1 MSREEVNR
9 QVFREE
15 ARELLSEL
23 EAALLELE
31 NTPEDREL
39 IDRVFRAMHTIKGS
53 GAMFGFDDVA
63 HFTHDVETVFD
74 FIRSGKMALNKELV
88 DITFKAKDH
97 IQHLFDCAESGE
109 AVDLEAGRA
118 LANALYALA
127 PAELSPKERD
137 KQDQAKAEAAA
148 ILAKTAPTTYR
159 IRFKPGEEIF
169 RTGNNPLHLLEEL
182 TALGAGRVYAH
193 GEDIPLLDELEP
205 DGNYVWWDVILNTE
219 SPEEELRNVFIF
231 VEDSS
236 EIHIDVIDH
245 GGKVGGEEEYKKLGE
260 ILIERGDITPADLQ
274 KVLSEKKL
282 LGDMLAEAGVVS
294 HEKVAAALTEQ
305 RVIKEIREKRPPVA
319 PKPTAEPVSSIRVAA
334 DKLDY
339 LVNLVGELVI
349 VQAQISQAVGAAKN
363 PGLTSLSEEL
373 ERLSAELRDSTLSI
387 RMLPIGST
395 FNKFRRLVRDL
406 SAELGKEINL
416 ITYGEDTELD
426 KTVIERLN
434 DPLVHLLR
442 NSIDHG
448 IESPEDRRAKGKSSA
463 GTIELVAEHSGSDVL
478 IRVKDDGKGLDPVTI
493 RAKGVERGL
502 IDADAQ
508 LSDKEIWSLI
518 FLPGFSTAA
527 KVTNVSGRGVGLD
540 VVKKAINDL
549 RGAID
554 IASTPGQGA
563 VFTVKLPLTLAII
576 EGLQIE
582 VSEECFV
589 IPLSLVE
596 ECVELVNRGPDH
608 SKERIINLRGE
619 IVPYIRL
626 REWFDVPGDSPLIE
640 QIVIVGIHGARV
652 GIVVDRVVGEHQTV
666 IKSLGKIYKNVEGI
680 SGATIKGDGGIA
692 LIIDVPRLVATAAAA
707 PLVMSN

>member
-31 NTPEDREL
+31 STPEDREL

-74 FIRSGKMALNKELV
+74 FIRSGKMVLNKALV

-97 IQHLFDCAESGE
+97 IQHLFDCTDSGE
-109 AVDLEAGRA
+109 PIDLEEGRA
-118 LANALYALA
+118 LVDSLYAHV
-127 PAELSPKERD
+127 PAELSPKERE
-137 KQDQAKAEAAA
+137 KQDKAKAKAAE
-148 ILAKTAPTTYR
+148 IEAKTAPTTYR
-159 IRFKPGEEIF
+159 IRFKPGEDIY
-169 RTGNNPLHLLEEL
+169 RSGNNPLLLLEEL
-182 TALGAGRVYAH
+182 LGLGVGRVFAH
-193 GEDIPLLDELEP
+193 HEDIPLLDELDAES
-205 DGNYVWWDVILNTE
+205 NYVWWDIILNTE
-219 SPEEELRNVFIF
+219 SPESNLRNVFIF

-236 EIHIDVIDH
+236 ELQIEAIDR
-245 GGKVGGEEEYKKLGE
+245 GGEVGGEEEYKKLGE
-260 ILIERGDITPADLQ
+260 ILIERGDITPNDLQ

-282 LGDMLAEAGVVS
+282 LGDLLAEAGVVS
-294 HEKVAAALTEQ
+294 PEKVEAALTEQ
-305 RVIKEIREKRPPVA
+305 RMVKEIREKRPPA
-319 PKPTAEPVSSIRVAA
+319 PPKPTVEPTSSIRVAA

-349 VQAQISQAVGAAKN
+349 VQAQISQAVAVAKD
-363 PGLTSLSEEL
+363 PGMLSLSEEL

-416 ITYGEDTELD
+416 ITRGEETELD

-448 IESPEDRRAKGKSSA
+448 IESPSDRRAKGKDGVGS
-463 GTIELVAEHSGSDVL
+463 IELVAEHSGSDVL
-478 IRVKDDGKGLDPVTI
+478 IRIKDDGKGLDPAII

-508 LSDKEIWSLI
+508 LSDKDIWSLI
-518 FLPGFSTAA
+518 FQPGFSTAA

-540 VVKKAINDL
+540 VVKKAIDDL

-554 IASTPGQGA
+554 IASVPGQGA

-582 VSEECFV
+582 VSDECFV

-596 ECVELVNRGPDH
+596 ECVELVNRGPDR

-626 REWFDVPGDSPLIE
+626 REWFDVPGDSPMIE
-640 QIVIVGIHGARV
+640 QIVIVGVHGARV

-666 IKSLGKIYKNVEGI
+666 IKSLGRIYKHVEGI

-692 LIIDVPRLVATAAAA
+692 LIIDVPKLVATAAAA
-707 PLVMSN
+707 PLSMSS